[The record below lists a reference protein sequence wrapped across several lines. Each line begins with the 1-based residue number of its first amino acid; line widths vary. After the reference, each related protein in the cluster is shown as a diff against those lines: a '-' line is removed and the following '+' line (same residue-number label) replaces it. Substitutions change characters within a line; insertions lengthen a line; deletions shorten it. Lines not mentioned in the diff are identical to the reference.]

1 MFVESVLPNDSLDM
15 LNFLPAAGSNKA
27 TGQLL
32 QSPNDS
38 HNHFTFE
45 SPIKKRWRYW
55 LLDSES
61 SKQTQRKY
69 EKLYILK
76 SFKKQSW
83 EDGGV
88 VAVKDTSWL

>member
-1 MFVESVLPNDSLDM
+1 MFVESVLPNDFLDM

-45 SPIKKRWRYW
+45 SPIKKGPGEGT
-55 LLDSES
+55 DC
-61 SKQTQRKY
+61 
-69 EKLYILK
+69 
-76 SFKKQSW
+76 
-83 EDGGV
+83 
-88 VAVKDTSWL
+88 

>member
-1 MFVESVLPNDSLDM
+1 MFVESVLPNDFLDM

-38 HNHFTFE
+38 HNLTFE
-45 SPIKKRWRYW
+45 SPIKKV
-55 LLDSES
+55 
-61 SKQTQRKY
+61 
-69 EKLYILK
+69 K